1 MTGDNNGWGEYSRL
15 VLKELETLAKGID
28 GLKAQIGDLKSEI
41 AELKAK
47 EDKVKEL
54 SAWKERIDEVAS
66 PTQLKEMQDMV
77 KKHEL
82 FKTKAITMFA
92 VVQIMMA
99 GLMTILKFFMQYEH
113 NQKHVSDADDAIIN
127 YRPVRQDIA
136 KHLEVSQL
144 LLF

>member
-1 MTGDNNGWGEYSRL
+1 MTGDQNGWGEYSRL
-15 VLKELETLAKGID
+15 VLKELETLAKGIEA
-28 GLKAQIGDLKSEI
+28 LKVQMGDLKSEL

-54 SAWKERIDEVAS
+54 SSWKERIDEVAS
-66 PTQLKEMQDMV
+66 PTQLKEMQEMV

-99 GLMTILKFFMQYEH
+99 GIMTLLKFF
-113 NQKHVSDADDAIIN
+113 V
-127 YRPVRQDIA
+127 
-136 KHLEVSQL
+136 
-144 LLF
+144 